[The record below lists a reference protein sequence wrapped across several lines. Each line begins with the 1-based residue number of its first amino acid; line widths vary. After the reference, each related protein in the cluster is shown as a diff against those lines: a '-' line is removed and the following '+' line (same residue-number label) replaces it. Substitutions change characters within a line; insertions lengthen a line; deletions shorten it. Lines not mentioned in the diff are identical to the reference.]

1 MLPQEQQQQQA
12 DESGTAPLLSPRPAP
27 RAPHSIAMVDGS
39 PGAGGSPAR
48 PPYPPGTMS
57 KIDLQRRLLRIGAI
71 AIGLSY
77 VVWRVYIA
85 I

>member
-1 MLPQEQQQQQA
+1 
-12 DESGTAPLLSPRPAP
+12 
-27 RAPHSIAMVDGS
+27 
-39 PGAGGSPAR
+39 
-48 PPYPPGTMS
+48 MS